1 MDAAHYNASSNSTC
15 APGLVGTYCQRCRET
30 TTHYLERTGSH
41 CTPCN
46 TARVAAICSV
56 AAMAAALFGLRVCW
70 QRLLATHQH
79 LVAFAV
85 RVSFRAKLRTTVSF
99 YQIVTQCAAAHS
111 NGGPFQPELSDFP
124 NPLPLRTHHRS
135 NSSHGTGPEDVL
147 LSPILESRLAGW
159 AMSTACASPSR
170 THGCSRLSPS
180 PISTS
185 STGSVHFRALAP
197 AVPFVLNWT
206 LLLFPSISSR
216 GFRALAPCD
225 CFPYADGSEVC
236 FLREDYGVECSGPSV
251 GDAPPSV
258 RAPAWVAIIFW
269 AAGVPL
275 LYACLLSTPHLR
287 GSLSTLTGDYRPEAA
302 WWELVHVGEKLILV
316 GFLSLFE
323 PGQWSQIF
331 VAALVAL
338 SALLLKMWVWPYRSA
353 TGDQPRELD
362 TH

>member
-1 MDAAHYNASSNSTC
+1 VLAALARNAPTSRRVCRACELSRQATHDGFLL
-15 APGLVGTYCQRCRET
+15 PDRHPVRCRPFERRAIPT
-30 TTHYLERTGSH
+30 RAERLSKPAPPTDTPPVKQQSRYGARGCAAEPHFGIALGRLGDVYSLRFPLAYARMLKAFSIANLHIFNWLPGFQPVCLGLRALEAQLWFATFA
-41 CTPCN
+41 PV
-46 TARVAAICSV
+46 AVALAALVAA
-56 AAMAAALFGLRVCW
+56 R
-70 QRLLATHQH
+70 
-79 LVAFAV
+79 
-85 RVSFRAKLRTTVSF
+85 
-99 YQIVTQCAAAHS
+99 
-111 NGGPFQPELSDFP
+111 
-124 NPLPLRTHHRS
+124 
-135 NSSHGTGPEDVL
+135 
-147 LSPILESRLAGW
+147 
-159 AMSTACASPSR
+159 
-170 THGCSRLSPS
+170 
-180 PISTS
+180 
-185 STGSVHFRALAP
+185 VHFRALAP